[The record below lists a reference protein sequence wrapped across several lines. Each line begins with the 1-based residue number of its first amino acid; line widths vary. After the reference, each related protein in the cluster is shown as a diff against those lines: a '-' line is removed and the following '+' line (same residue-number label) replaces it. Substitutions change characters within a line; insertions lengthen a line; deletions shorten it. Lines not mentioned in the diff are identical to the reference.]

1 MKKRWLAA
9 VFAVLMIFSGC
20 ASVEGAKTAVLSW
33 LGKEQQPVRQ
43 ETALAEGQYQ
53 ISGKIREIRGN
64 EMTLELGELEGAG
77 RQNFSRQRTEENS
90 GRSGSSRRQSSGESA
105 VPFSGERGGPPSDV
119 QNGAPSET
127 QGGSRSETR
136 SGPRSG
142 SGGSGSSARRSGANG
157 SGQQPL
163 TATFRKSGETKTC
176 LIPVKTPVY
185 AAGNTNTKLSFSQL
199 EVGAIITATLQ
210 KSDSGDDYFI
220 SIQVVG

>member
-1 MKKRWLAA
+1 MKKQWLA
-9 VFAVLMIFSGC
+9 VIFAAFMILSGC
-20 ASVEGAKTAVLSW
+20 SSVEDAKTTVLSW

-53 ISGKIREIRGN
+53 ISGKIKEIRGN

-77 RQNFSRQRTEENS
+77 RQNFNRQRTEENS
-90 GRSGSSRRQSSGESA
+90 GQNGSSRRQSPGESA
-105 VPFSGERGGPPSDV
+105 APFSGEQGEPPSDM
-119 QNGAPSET
+119 QSGAPSET
-127 QGGSRSETR
+127 QGGSRSR
-136 SGPRSG
+136 SGG
-142 SGGSGSSARRSGANG
+142 NGSSARRSGANG
-157 SGQQPL
+157 SGQQSP

-185 AAGNTNTKLSFSQL
+185 AAGNSSTKLSFSQL